1 MKRKNMALLLA
12 GRTVSKFGAGFYL
25 IALPLYLLARTG
37 SLSESGAFFTAAA
50 LPSVL
55 LSPVLGV
62 LVERFSRKA
71 VIVGSDLLTACAYG
85 ALLLSDDLTPLL
97 MGTMA
102 IHVLSGAFEI
112 GSRVAVS
119 ELVPADSLQRY
130 NGLQAFCDNVAAIG
144 APVAGAAVY
153 GWLGFRAVLLA
164 AAAAY
169 LLSGLQECWIE
180 YRPKERPEAG
190 TGAPGEGRRGPSAV
204 AAQGREGAEPC
215 GVAPGAG
222 MAAQLRDGLRF
233 VWRQRDVRGLFLTV
247 MALNFCVANSE
258 EVIYPGILTLKY
270 GLSEGV
276 YGVAMAMGVAG
287 SLAASLLLF
296 GRAKLDLRRRMRPL
310 IIANSLIMAG
320 MGGAS
325 LLMRGAPTAFCG
337 VFLALMFLT
346 GGMTTCVNVPL
357 FSHFQARVPVEMQ
370 GRFFALLS
378 FSSQL
383 LVPLGN
389 SAAGLLAAAVGADVA
404 YIVNNALAIAVAALA
419 LRPQPDGE

>member
-1 MKRKNMALLLA
+1 MKRRNMALLLA

-25 IALPLYLLARTG
+25 IALPLELLARTG

-55 LSPVLGV
+55 LSPLLGV
-62 LVERFSRKA
+62 LVERVSRKA
-71 VIVGSDLLTACAYG
+71 VIVGCDLLTACVYG
-85 ALLLSDDLTPLL
+85 ALLLSDHLTPLL
-97 MGTMA
+97 LGTMA
-102 IHVLSGAFEI
+102 IHVLASAFEI
-112 GSRVAVS
+112 GSKVAVS
-119 ELVPADSLQRY
+119 ELVPAGSLQRY

-153 GWLGFRAVLLA
+153 GWLGFRAVVLA

-180 YRPKERPEAG
+180 FRPDAHPAG
-190 TGAPGEGRRGPSAV
+190 AGRDDRAMREPGMGV
-204 AAQGREGAEPC
+204 AAR
-215 GVAPGAG
+215 
-222 MAAQLRDGLRF
+222 LRDGLRF

-270 GLSEGV
+270 GLSEGL

-287 SLAASLLLF
+287 SLGASLLLF
-296 GRAKLDLRRRMRPL
+296 GRARLDLRRRMRPL
-310 IIANSLIMAG
+310 IVANSLTMAG
-320 MGGAS
+320 MGVAS
-325 LLMRGAPTAFCG
+325 LLMRGAPTAFYG

-357 FSHFQARVPVEMQ
+357 FSHFQTRVPVEMQ

-383 LVPLGN
+383 LVPLGI
-389 SAAGLLAAAVGADVA
+389 SAAGLLAEAVGADVA

-419 LRPQPDGE
+419 LRLQPDGK